1 MGAHQ
6 AIPKNSVM
14 AKTQRDGKALHG
26 AKGVSMSILRIPIFI
41 LALFFAVAMGEACAE
56 DQSLSYKKLIVGT
69 KEAPPFVI
77 KKSDGSWTGISIEL
91 WRELAAELN
100 LIYEFREV
108 DLKGLLDGVTD
119 GSLDAAVAALTITPE
134 REKRFDFTHPFYSTG
149 LGIATPSKTGNPW
162 LAVLKRFF
170 SRAFLRV
177 LGVLLLLLLSIGFLV
192 WWFERRKNP
201 KQFGG
206 GVVKGIA
213 SAFWFSAVTMTT
225 VGYGDKAPVSVG
237 GRIVTLI
244 WMFAAI
250 IVISSITAA
259 ITASLTLSQL
269 ESPVSGFDDLQKVQ
283 VGTVLNS
290 TSAEHLV
297 EKRISFRSFKTVA
310 DGLQAM
316 SDGAIE
322 ALVYDAPVLRYLVN
336 QKYKGR
342 MTVLPNTFLRQ
353 DYGIALTAGNPLR
366 ETINLVLLDKISDPS
381 WQELL
386 DKYLGR

>member
-1 MGAHQ
+1 MG
-6 AIPKNSVM
+6 
-14 AKTQRDGKALHG
+14 
-26 AKGVSMSILRIPIFI
+26 ILRIPVFI
-41 LALFFAVAMGEACAE
+41 LALFLAVASNEASGEAPP
-56 DQSLSYKKLIVGT
+56 SSYKKLIVGT
-69 KEAPPFVI
+69 KEAPPFAM
-77 KKSDGSWTGISIEL
+77 KRNDGTWTGISIEL
-91 WRELAAELN
+91 WRQLAAKLN
-100 LIYEFREV
+100 LTYEFREV
-108 DLKGLLDGVTD
+108 DLKGLVDGVAD

-149 LGIATPSKTGNPW
+149 LGIATPAKTGNPW
-162 LAVLKRFF
+162 LAVVKRFF
-170 SRAFLRV
+170 SRAFLRI
-177 LGVLLLLLLSIGFLV
+177 LGVLLVLLLSIGILV
-192 WWFERRKNP
+192 WWFEKRKNP

-206 GVVKGIA
+206 GVIKGIA

-244 WMFAAI
+244 WMFTAI

-259 ITASLTLSQL
+259 ITSSLTLSQL
-269 ESPVSGFDDLQKVQ
+269 ESPVSGFDDLQKVRA
-283 VGTVLNS
+283 GTVLDS
-290 TSAEHLV
+290 TSAEYLV

-342 MTVLPNTFLRQ
+342 ITVLPNTFLRQ

-366 ETINLVLLDKISDPS
+366 EAINLVLLEKISDPS

-386 DKYLGR
+386 DQYLGR